1 MAPLVRTI
9 ITRIPVLLLKERR
22 VFIAYS
28 PAFDL
33 SAHAATPN
41 RAKKNFETAL
51 HLLLEELIE
60 SGTLS
65 QVLRELGWTKREHHW
80 QPPTTVTKATS
91 VPFRIPVSA

>member
-1 MAPLVRTI
+1 MAPVIRTI
-9 ITRIPVLLLKERR
+9 ITRIPVIFLKDRR

-33 SAHAATPN
+33 SAHGTTPD

-51 HLLLEELIE
+51 RLFLDELFE
-60 SGTLS
+60 CGTLS
-65 QVLRELGWTKREHHW
+65 QVLRELGWSKREHQW

-91 VPFRIPVSA
+91 VPFRIPFSA